1 MVMLTAP
8 PCFSQPLDLRLT
20 SPAVFLGFFEKSLF
34 FDSRGGPLRVSSNGS
49 KAGSFGGTVPDRDLP
64 YFVTCRRPDSWRE
77 SHRRRAAVARILAG
91 SGYVRLRSS
100 CLPPALFPF
109 RPSRGGGAGNVAV
122 SPCRPCPEPPRHA
135 FPHPRSPRAGVLPEQ
150 EPRRFRIARARALS
164 TTSQRAVGGG
174 MCLAVGAAG
183 AAAYGM
189 GVALCAE
196 QPDEL
201 VDMSQLQQWDSNW
214 DGRCPPTRGRA
225 RQRPTINPHDKTK
238 STNLRSWVH
247 LDSQPFLQILSR

>member
-1 MVMLTAP
+1 MAP
-8 PCFSQPLDLRLT
+8 
-20 SPAVFLGFFEKSLF
+20 K
-34 FDSRGGPLRVSSNGS
+34 
-49 KAGSFGGTVPDRDLP
+49 PDRFAQRRDLP

-214 DGRCPPTRGRA
+214 DGRCPPTRVRA
-225 RQRPTINPHDKTK
+225 RHGQWDLCRGLPTTLKIRPNRPISGLGFTLTASPCGGVCQGE
-238 STNLRSWVH
+238 SE
-247 LDSQPFLQILSR
+247 LSK